1 MLLPLPSLLL
11 PALLLLL
18 LLLLWLQAL
27 LTGVELQP
35 LVPP

>member
-11 PALLLLL
+11 PALL

>member
-11 PALLLLL
+11 PALLL